1 LFIIYRMSNLNGTNI
16 KHYVPS
22 TIKCIGKI
30 HFQTM
35 EFAVSY
41 AVRSQYGQHTSRW
54 NSVCHQILARI
65 LLVMQSVVLIILSC
79 FALFHNKHLLQ
90 TPRRKDPEK
99 SNLENYDARGWVP
112 FPLSNDQET
121 HVQKG
126 SSTIGK
132 VMRCTIRWKTVLT
145 GTRCKAVFSVIAR
158 EVSPTT
164 IGPSK
169 RKRLITV
176 FRQSAIHTK
185 LRQVMLMIINIVR
198 IFTSPYMTIVLI
210 DCYTHMKC
218 CLISLSR

>member
-1 LFIIYRMSNLNGTNI
+1 
-16 KHYVPS
+16 
-22 TIKCIGKI
+22 
-30 HFQTM
+30 
-35 EFAVSY
+35 
-41 AVRSQYGQHTSRW
+41 
-54 NSVCHQILARI
+54 
-65 LLVMQSVVLIILSC
+65 
-79 FALFHNKHLLQ
+79 
-90 TPRRKDPEK
+90 
-99 SNLENYDARGWVP
+99 
-112 FPLSNDQET
+112 
-121 HVQKG
+121 
-126 SSTIGK
+126 